1 MTVIELAAE
10 IHNKYLKVFS
20 KIKEYLENNSFGEF
34 YFDVCYDQIYLQ
46 TDFSKYYNYNDDS
59 HYEILP
65 FSMLYGLLV
74 DFFEENGIIID
85 VESEY
90 IPEWNSFGYK
100 YVIKHIKNRVVK
112 RKYSGYSEKLLTKQK
127 AILSACEILEG
138 RL

>member
-1 MTVIELAAE
+1 MTVTRLAVELVIE

-65 FSMLYGLLV
+65 FSMLYGLLE
-74 DFFEENGIIID
+74 DFFYKKEIEITYHYSIQRNK
-85 VESEY
+85 
-90 IPEWNSFGYK
+90 YK
-100 YVIKHIKNRVVK
+100 YFIYSKKENKEYYDIVWYK
-112 RKYSGYSEKLLTKQK
+112 RNEAKYQ
-127 AILSACEILEG
+127 AILKACEILEG